1 MNGYLP
7 SVISS
12 VRTDEFDRQIDQLF
26 NEAMRA
32 FGASD
37 GHGLWAP
44 DCNVW
49 EDDNGFSIQMALPGW
64 EPKDITLE
72 MNNQVLTIKGERNAQ
87 QSEGRTYHL
96 REIAEGRFA
105 RFFKLPGFVDQDKA
119 SATYKHGLLTV
130 TFPKKEEAKPRQIL
144 IQGS

>member
-1 MNGYLP
+1 MMNSYLP

-12 VRTDEFDRQIDQLF
+12 ARTDEFDRQIDQLF

-37 GHGLWAP
+37 GLWAP

-49 EDDNGFSIQMALPGW
+49 EDDNGFYIQMALPGW

-87 QSEGRTYHL
+87 QPDVRAYHL
-96 REIAEGRFA
+96 REISDGRFA
-105 RFFKLPGFVDQDKA
+105 RLFKLPGFVDQDKA
-119 SATYKHGLLTV
+119 SATHKHGLLTV